1 MPANG
6 AYVVLL
12 WRAAATPDALMAL
25 SPTTVATYL
34 TAIAGGTAAVIPG
47 GWNVAAGSGG
57 AALRTVSVPVDGRMP
72 RGTSIDVDLSAVPAG
87 QHVLFL
93 AFVGSTADD
102 LPLSLPAINPL
113 TSITDL
119 VRSWPYAAARVVM
132 VIDRP
137 V

>member
-1 MPANG
+1 M
-6 AYVVLL
+6 L
-12 WRAAATPDALMAL
+12 TL
-25 SPTTVATYL
+25 S
-34 TAIAGGTAAVIPG
+34 
-47 GWNVAAGSGG
+47 
-57 AALRTVSVPVDGRMP
+57 DKGR
-72 RGTSIDVDLSAVPAG
+72 
-87 QHVLFL
+87 
-93 AFVGSTADD
+93 D